1 MLFTASLMVIPA
13 RGFLSLTT
21 LALLIASGGLFV
33 AFVVRCRRVNN
44 PVLELSLLRHPRF
57 VGVLLLPVAT
67 CCCYVV
73 LLIIVPLHFMGGE
86 GMSRRAHC
94 I

>member
-1 MLFTASLMVIPA
+1 M
-13 RGFLSLTT
+13 
-21 LALLIASGGLFV
+21 
-33 AFVVRCRRVNN
+33 
-44 PVLELSLLRHPRF
+44 LELSLLRHPRF

-86 GMSRRAHC
+86 GMSESQSALYLMALTAPMLVFHPLRPCSPAGFHRGRCPRRD
-94 I
+94 

>member
-1 MLFTASLMVIPA
+1 M
-13 RGFLSLTT
+13 
-21 LALLIASGGLFV
+21 LIASG
-33 AFVVRCRRVNN
+33 AVRGVYRTL
-44 PVLELSLLRHPRF
+44 PEGEQPGAGTLLLRHPRF

-86 GMSRRAHC
+86 G
-94 I
+94 